1 MVYTHAA
8 ASQALE
14 IAQAIKASGAIVRL
28 EPDEFQHVLE
38 RMESP
43 LVVIAEGG
51 FFSSNYQY
59 LTSYKGLTFYCKS
72 RTPLNLPPKSEAI
85 SSRKIWIPT

>member
-1 MVYTHAA
+1 MGYTYSAA
-8 ASQALE
+8 EQSLA
-14 IAQAIKASGAIVRL
+14 IAEAIKASGAIIRL
-28 EPDEFQHVLE
+28 EPDEFQKVLE

-51 FFSSNYQY
+51 FFSSKYQY

-72 RTPLNLPPKSEAI
+72 RTPLNLPTKSELI
-85 SSRKIWIPT
+85 RSRKIWIPA